1 MRISGGIMIR
11 KDDPAG
17 AAAVRK
23 PSENRREYH
32 PNPYPELMTLGKLLG
47 REIHDE
53 ARLTP

>member
-1 MRISGGIMIR
+1 MIR